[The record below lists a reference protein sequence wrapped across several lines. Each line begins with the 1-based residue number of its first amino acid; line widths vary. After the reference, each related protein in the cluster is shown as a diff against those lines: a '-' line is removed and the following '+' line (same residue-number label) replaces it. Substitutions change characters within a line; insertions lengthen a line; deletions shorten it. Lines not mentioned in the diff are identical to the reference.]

1 MGCGRDYLS
10 SPGAWAATRF
20 ALSPGLRCGS
30 GSARELQQRQET
42 ALAVQRD
49 EIIAAT
55 NMGVA
60 NKYLRH
66 SALSGDVH
74 HVLALPGVGVDADF
88 LYRLDPRALS
98 SCLARTQ

>member
-1 MGCGRDYLS
+1 MRPGLSQQPRRLGCDALRLE
-10 SPGAWAATRF
+10 PGA
-20 ALSPGLRCGS
+20 ALRVGLS
-30 GSARELQQRQET
+30 QELQQRQET